1 MAYTHKIEFQILAE
15 ISDEIGSQS
24 QEWTTVF
31 RTWAS
36 INGIGGR
43 EYYNA
48 RQTNSE
54 NDMTFRVRY
63 SRKIADYLTS
73 EIRII
78 YNGRIFD
85 VKHIDDYM
93 EQHRELVFR
102 TQQINRGE
110 NYG

>member
-1 MAYTHKIEFQILAE
+1 MAYTHKIEFQLLSVD
-15 ISDEIGSQS
+15 SDEIGNQTE
-24 QEWTTVF
+24 EWTTIF

-36 INGIGGR
+36 VNGIGGR

-54 NDMTFRVRY
+54 NDVTFKVRY

-78 YNGRIFD
+78 YNGKIFD

-93 EQHRELVFR
+93 EQHKELAFR
-102 TQQINRGE
+102 TQQLNRGDE
-110 NYG
+110 NG

>member
-1 MAYTHKIEFQILAE
+1 MAYTHKISFQVLAE
-15 ISDEIGSQS
+15 KSDEIGSQS
-24 QEWTTVF
+24 QEWTEVF
-31 RTWAS
+31 TAWAKV
-36 INGIGGR
+36 NGIGGR

-54 NDMTFRVRY
+54 NDMIFKVRY

-73 EIRII
+73 EIRIV
-78 YNGRIFD
+78 YNGRYFD
-85 VKHIDDYM
+85 VKHVDDYM

-102 TQQINRGE
+102 TQELNGGE